1 MKEDLLNALKL
12 QININENEENDKVIN
27 YKEKPNNNYRGN
39 ILSEKQATKFLYV
52 IKFLIL
58 IIINKY
64 Y

>member
-39 ILSEKQATKFLYV
+39 ILSEK
-52 IKFLIL
+52 
-58 IIINKY
+58 
-64 Y
+64 